1 MTPALALQIAT
12 AYERA
17 ETDAGG
23 IAKAD
28 LKACVA
34 KAAHAC
40 GVTYEEARSALVS
53 HSPLFA
59 GSLGAG

>member
-17 ETDAGG
+17 EQDAGG

-34 KAAHAC
+34 RAAEAC
-40 GVTYEEARSALVS
+40 GVTYAEARSALLS

-59 GSLGAG
+59 GSMGAG